1 MDEKKDLKDELQK
14 VQEALEPE
22 NETKDQA
29 ESPQH
34 PDYTGEI
41 LELIRGNESP
51 ERLRTELED
60 YHEKDIAEVLEQLT
74 VQERKKIFRVLP
86 VSMLGEIFEYVEE
99 NMNIYLD
106 EMNVR
111 KAVDVLTE
119 LDADTAVEVLRSMNR
134 EKRNI
139 MIELL
144 DADSRKDIALIA
156 SFDEEEIGSRMSTNF
171 ILIQEG
177 MTIKEAMRSLVGQA
191 SKNDN
196 ISTIFVEAKD
206 HTFYGALDLKD
217 LIIARE
223 SDQLDD
229 LIMTSFPY
237 LYAQESIDDCIEKL
251 KDYSESLIPLLDE
264 QNRMLG
270 VITSQSIIE
279 VVDDEMG
286 EDYAKLAGLAAEE
299 DLKEPLRESIKK
311 RLPWLLILLGLG
323 MGVSTVVGL
332 FEQVVQQLTI
342 LMIFQS
348 MILDM
353 AGNVGTQS
361 LAVTIR
367 VLMDETLTRHQKMQL
382 VWKEAR
388 VGMCN
393 GALLGS
399 LSFIIIGLFI
409 FLFKGKSFLFS
420 FAVSGC
426 IGLSLLIA
434 MLISSLGG
442 ALVPQFFKKI
452 GVDPAVA
459 SGPLITT
466 LNDLVAVITY
476 YGLSW
481 VFLLQILHLAG

>member
-22 NETKDQA
+22 NETKDQT

-191 SKNDN
+191 SENDN

-206 HTFYGALDLKD
+206 HTF
-217 LIIARE
+217 
-223 SDQLDD
+223 
-229 LIMTSFPY
+229 
-237 LYAQESIDDCIEKL
+237 
-251 KDYSESLIPLLDE
+251 
-264 QNRMLG
+264 
-270 VITSQSIIE
+270 
-279 VVDDEMG
+279 
-286 EDYAKLAGLAAEE
+286 
-299 DLKEPLRESIKK
+299 
-311 RLPWLLILLGLG
+311 
-323 MGVSTVVGL
+323 
-332 FEQVVQQLTI
+332 
-342 LMIFQS
+342 
-348 MILDM
+348 
-353 AGNVGTQS
+353 
-361 LAVTIR
+361 
-367 VLMDETLTRHQKMQL
+367 
-382 VWKEAR
+382 
-388 VGMCN
+388 
-393 GALLGS
+393 
-399 LSFIIIGLFI
+399 
-409 FLFKGKSFLFS
+409 
-420 FAVSGC
+420 
-426 IGLSLLIA
+426 
-434 MLISSLGG
+434 
-442 ALVPQFFKKI
+442 
-452 GVDPAVA
+452 
-459 SGPLITT
+459 
-466 LNDLVAVITY
+466 
-476 YGLSW
+476 
-481 VFLLQILHLAG
+481 

>member
-22 NETKDQA
+22 NETKDQT

-191 SKNDN
+191 SENDN

-367 VLMDETLTRHQKMQL
+367 VLMDETLTHHQKMQL

-409 FLFKGKSFLFS
+409 FLFKGKSLLFS

-442 ALVPQFFKKI
+442 ALVPQLFKKI

>member
-22 NETKDQA
+22 NETKDQT

-191 SKNDN
+191 SENDN

-367 VLMDETLTRHQKMQL
+367 VLMDETLTHHQKMQL

-409 FLFKGKSFLFS
+409 FLFKGKSLLFS

-442 ALVPQFFKKI
+442 ALVPQLFKKI

-481 VFLLQILHLAG
+481 FFLLQILHLAG

>member
-22 NETKDQA
+22 NETKDQT

-191 SKNDN
+191 SENDN

-367 VLMDETLTRHQKMQL
+367 VLMDETLTHHQKMQL

-409 FLFKGKSFLFS
+409 FLFKGKSLLFS

-442 ALVPQFFKKI
+442 ALVPQLFKKI

-476 YGLSW
+476 YGLAW
-481 VFLLQILHLAG
+481 LLLIEIFHLV

>member
-14 VQEALEPE
+14 VQEALEPD
-22 NETKDQA
+22 NETKDQT

-191 SKNDN
+191 SENDN

-367 VLMDETLTRHQKMQL
+367 VLMDETLTHHQKMQL

-409 FLFKGKSFLFS
+409 FLFKGKSLLFS

-442 ALVPQFFKKI
+442 ALVPQLFKKI

>member
-191 SKNDN
+191 SENDN

-459 SGPLITT
+459 SGLLITT

>member
-1 MDEKKDLKDELQK
+1 MDEKKDLKDDLQK

-22 NETKDQA
+22 NETKDQT

-191 SKNDN
+191 SENDN

-223 SDQLDD
+223 SEQLDD

-367 VLMDETLTRHQKMQL
+367 VLMDETLTHHQKMQL

-409 FLFKGKSFLFS
+409 FLFKGKSLLFS

-442 ALVPQFFKKI
+442 ALVPQLFKKI

>member
-22 NETKDQA
+22 NETKDQT

-106 EMNVR
+106 EINVR

-191 SKNDN
+191 SENDN

-367 VLMDETLTRHQKMQL
+367 VLMDETLTHHQKMQL

-409 FLFKGKSFLFS
+409 FLFKGKSLLFS

-442 ALVPQFFKKI
+442 ALVPQLFKKI

-481 VFLLQILHLAG
+481 FFLLQILHLAG